1 MLTITLICNLGMS
14 TSVLVDKMAAYTKG
28 KGIES
33 DIEARAF
40 QRVEDRI
47 HQTDILSLIHI

>member
-28 KGIES
+28 NPSI
-33 DIEARAF
+33 R
-40 QRVEDRI
+40 
-47 HQTDILSLIHI
+47 

>member
-28 KGIES
+28 KGIEA
-33 DIEARAF
+33 DIDAAPFSGWRTVSIGPIF
-40 QRVEDRI
+40 C
-47 HQTDILSLIHI
+47 